1 MDLEVPRSSRGGGT
15 INDRGIITMDAKA
28 EARSLA
34 GPGETTIFAMLLALS
49 LSHLLND
56 TVQSLLPAIYPVIKN
71 SFRLNFAQVGLITFA
86 FQMTGSLLQPFV
98 GLYTDRYP
106 KPYSLPLGMGV
117 TLSGLLLLAFAQ
129 HFAVVVMAAALIGVG
144 SSVFHPEASRVAR
157 MAAGRR
163 HGLAQSLFQV
173 GGNTGAALGPLLA
186 AFIIV
191 PHGQRSVAFLS
202 LVPLA
207 AIVLLVLISN
217 WYAARLKATP
227 QRARKPAR
235 AEGLTRRHVAA
246 SVAILLALVFSKFVY
261 LASLNSYF
269 TFYLIEKFGVSVQ
282 TAQLFLFLFLG
293 ASALGTFFGGPLG
306 DRIGRRYVIWGSILG
321 VLPFTLA
328 LPYANLLFT
337 GVLAFIIGF
346 VLSSAFAA
354 MIVYAQELMPGRVG
368 TVAGLFFGFAFGMA
382 GLGAAV
388 LGQLADMTS
397 IETVYRVTAFLPAI
411 GLLAYF
417 LPRHIPG

>member
-1 MDLEVPRSSRGGGT
+1 
-15 INDRGIITMDAKA
+15 MDAKA
-28 EARSLA
+28 GAGSLA
-34 GPGETTIFAMLLALS
+34 GPGETTLFAVLLALS
-49 LSHLLND
+49 VSHLMND
-56 TVQSLLPAIYPVIKN
+56 TVQSLLPAIYPVIRE
-71 SFRLNFAQVGLITFA
+71 SFHLNFGQIGIITLA
-86 FQMTGSLLQPFV
+86 FQITASLLQPLV
-98 GLYTDRYP
+98 GLSTDRHP
-106 KPYSLPLGMGV
+106 RPYSLPLGMGA
-117 TLSGLLLLAFAQ
+117 TLIGLLLLSVANDFSL
-129 HFAVVVMAAALIGVG
+129 VVLAAALVGIG

-163 HGLAQSLFQV
+163 HGMAQAFFQV

-191 PHGQRSVAFLS
+191 PHGQRAIALLA
-202 LVPLA
+202 LVPLVG
-207 AIVLLVLISN
+207 IGLLVGIGN
-217 WYAARLKATP
+217 WYAAQIAGKAV
-227 QRARKPAR
+227 RARRPPA
-235 AEGLTRRHVAA
+235 AHGLTRKHVAI
-246 SVAILLALVFSKFVY
+246 SLAILLALVFSKFVY

-269 TFYLIEKFGVSVQ
+269 TFYLIEKFGVSVP
-282 TAQLFLFLFLG
+282 TAQIFLFVFLA

-328 LPYANLLFT
+328 LPYANLPAT

-346 VLSSAFAA
+346 VLSSAFSA

-388 LGQLADMTS
+388 LGQLADATS
-397 IETVYRVTAFLPAI
+397 IETVYRITAFLPAI

-417 LPRHIPG
+417 LPKQVK

>member
-1 MDLEVPRSSRGGGT
+1 
-15 INDRGIITMDAKA
+15 MDAKA
-28 EARSLA
+28 EAGSLA
-34 GPGETTIFAMLLALS
+34 GPGETTLFAVLLALS
-49 LSHLLND
+49 VSHLMND
-56 TVQSLLPAIYPVIKN
+56 TVQSLLPAIYPIIRE
-71 SFRLNFAQVGLITFA
+71 SFHLNFGQIGIITLA
-86 FQMTGSLLQPFV
+86 FQITASLLQPLV
-98 GLYTDRYP
+98 GLSTDRRP
-106 KPYSLPLGMGV
+106 RPYSLPIGMGA
-117 TLSGLLLLAFAQ
+117 TLIGLLLLSVANRFGLI
-129 HFAVVVMAAALIGVG
+129 VLAAALVGIG

-157 MAAGRR
+157 MAAGGR
-163 HGLAQSLFQV
+163 HGMAQALFQV
-173 GGNTGAALGPLLA
+173 GGNTGAAIGPLLA

-191 PHGQRSVAFLS
+191 PHGQRSIAFLS
-202 LVPLA
+202 LVPL
-207 AIVLLVLISN
+207 IGIGLLIGISN
-217 WYAARLKATP
+217 WYAAQIAGKTT
-227 QRARKPAR
+227 RARRPR
-235 AEGLTRRHVAA
+235 AVHALTRKHIATTM
-246 SVAILLALVFSKFVY
+246 AILLALVFSKFVY

-269 TFYLIEKFGVSVQ
+269 TFYLIDKFHVSVP
-282 TAQLFLFLFLG
+282 TAQLFLFIFLA

-328 LPYANLLFT
+328 LPFANLPMT

-346 VLSSAFAA
+346 VLSSAFSA

-397 IETVYRVTAFLPAI
+397 IETVYHVTAFLPAI

-417 LPRHIPG
+417 LPEHVK

>member
-1 MDLEVPRSSRGGGT
+1 ME
-15 INDRGIITMDAKA
+15 AKA
-28 EARSLA
+28 EAGSLA
-34 GPGETTIFAMLLALS
+34 GPGETTLFAVLLALS
-49 LSHLLND
+49 VSHLMND
-56 TVQSLLPAIYPVIKN
+56 TVQSLLPAIYPVIRE
-71 SFRLNFAQVGLITFA
+71 SFHLDFGQIGIITLA
-86 FQMTGSLLQPFV
+86 FQITASLLQPLV
-98 GLYTDRYP
+98 GLATDRHP
-106 KPYSLPLGMGV
+106 RPYSLPIGMGA
-117 TLSGLLLLAFAQ
+117 TLIGLLLLSVAN
-129 HFAVVVMAAALIGVG
+129 HFGLVVLAAAMIGIG

-157 MAAGRR
+157 MAAGGR
-163 HGLAQSLFQV
+163 HGMAQALFQV
-173 GGNTGAALGPLLA
+173 GGNTGAAIGPLLA

-191 PHGQRSVAFLS
+191 PHGQRAIAFLS
-202 LVPLA
+202 LVPL
-207 AIVLLVLISN
+207 IGIGLLVGISH
-217 WYAARLKATP
+217 WYAAQIAGKAA
-227 QRARKPAR
+227 RARRPR
-235 AEGLTRRHVAA
+235 AVHGLTRKHVAT
-246 SVAILLALVFSKFVY
+246 SMAILLALVFSKFVY

-269 TFYLIEKFGVSVQ
+269 TFYLIAKFRVSVP
-282 TAQLFLFLFLG
+282 TAQLFLFVFLA

-328 LPYANLLFT
+328 LPFANLPAT

-346 VLSSAFAA
+346 VLSSAFSA

-397 IETVYRVTAFLPAI
+397 IETVYHVTAFLPAI

-417 LPRHIPG
+417 LPKHVK